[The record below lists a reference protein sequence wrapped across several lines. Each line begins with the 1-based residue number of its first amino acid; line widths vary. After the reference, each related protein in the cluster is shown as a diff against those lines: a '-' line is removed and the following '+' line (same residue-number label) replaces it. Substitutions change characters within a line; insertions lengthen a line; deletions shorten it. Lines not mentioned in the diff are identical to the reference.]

1 MKTIPASIPHTP
13 RVRWHSAMGV
23 LEGTVKRVD
32 IDKNAAGDLIEWL
45 VIGDMIHT
53 LNPTR
58 FSKDHTMRLPE
69 TMLAALK
76 LEVI

>member
-1 MKTIPASIPHTP
+1 MKVNN

-23 LEGTVKRVD
+23 LEGTIKRVYTG
-32 IDKNAAGDLIEWL
+32 KNAAGDWIEWF

>member
-1 MKTIPASIPHTP
+1 MKVNN

-32 IDKNAAGDLIEWL
+32 IAKNATGHLIPWFI
-45 VIGDMIHT
+45 IGDMIHT
-53 LNPTR
+53 LNPKR
-58 FSKDHTMRLPE
+58 FSKDCTTRIPS

-76 LEVI
+76 VEVI

>member
-1 MKTIPASIPHTP
+1 MKVITGLT

-32 IDKNAAGDLIEWL
+32 IDKNRAGDWIEWF

-53 LNPTR
+53 LNPKR
-58 FSKDHTMRLPE
+58 FSKDRTTRLPS

-76 LEVI
+76 VEVI

>member
-1 MKTIPASIPHTP
+1 MKVNN

-23 LEGTVKRVD
+23 LEGTIKRVYTG
-32 IDKNAAGDLIEWL
+32 KNAAGDWIEWF
-45 VIGDMIHT
+45 VIGDMSHT
-53 LNPTR
+53 LTPDR
-58 FSKDHTMRLPE
+58 FSKDRTTCLPE

>member
-1 MKTIPASIPHTP
+1 MNKENDMKVNN

-23 LEGTVKRVD
+23 LEGTIKRVYTG
-32 IDKNAAGDLIEWL
+32 KNAAGDWIEWFI
-45 VIGDMIHT
+45 IGDMIHT
-53 LNPTR
+53 LNPDR
-58 FSKDHTMRLPE
+58 FSKDRTTCLPE

>member
-1 MKTIPASIPHTP
+1 MKVNN

-23 LEGTVKRVD
+23 LEGTIKRVYTG
-32 IDKNAAGDLIEWL
+32 KNAAGDWIEWF

-53 LNPTR
+53 LNPKR
-58 FSKDHTMRLPE
+58 FSKDRTTCLPE

>member
-1 MKTIPASIPHTP
+1 MKVNN

-23 LEGTVKRVD
+23 IEGTIKRVYTG
-32 IDKNAAGDLIEWL
+32 KNAAGDWIEWF

-53 LNPTR
+53 LNPDR
-58 FSKDHTMRLPE
+58 FSKDPTTCLPE

>member
-1 MKTIPASIPHTP
+1 MKVNN
-13 RVRWHSAMGV
+13 RVRWSSAMGV
-23 LEGTVKRVD
+23 LEGTIERVD
-32 IDKNAAGDLIEWL
+32 IDKNRAVDWIEWF

-53 LNPTR
+53 LNPNR

>member
-1 MKTIPASIPHTP
+1 MKVNN
-13 RVRWHSAMGV
+13 RVRWSSAMGV
-23 LEGTVKRVD
+23 LEGTIKRVD
-32 IDKNAAGDLIEWL
+32 TDKNAAGDWIEWF

-53 LNPTR
+53 LNPDR
-58 FSKDHTMRLPE
+58 FSKDRTTCLPE

>member
-1 MKTIPASIPHTP
+1 MKVNN

-23 LEGTVKRVD
+23 LEGTIKRVYTG
-32 IDKNAAGDLIEWL
+32 KNAAGDWIEWF

-53 LNPTR
+53 LNPAR
-58 FSKDHTMRLPE
+58 FSKDRTTCLPE

>member
-1 MKTIPASIPHTP
+1 MKVNN

-23 LEGTVKRVD
+23 LEGT
-32 IDKNAAGDLIEWL
+32 I
-45 VIGDMIHT
+45 IGDMIHT
-53 LNPTR
+53 LNPDR
-58 FSKDHTMRLPE
+58 FAKDRTTCLPE

>member
-1 MKTIPASIPHTP
+1 MKVNN

-23 LEGTVKRVD
+23 LEGTIKRVYTG
-32 IDKNAAGDLIEWL
+32 KNAAGDWIEWF

-53 LNPTR
+53 LNPKR
-58 FSKDHTMRLPE
+58 FSKDRTTRIPE

-76 LEVI
+76 VEVI

>member
-1 MKTIPASIPHTP
+1 MKVNN

-23 LEGTVKRVD
+23 LEGTIKRVYTG
-32 IDKNAAGDLIEWL
+32 KNAAGDWIEWF

-53 LNPTR
+53 LHPDR
-58 FSKDHTMRLPE
+58 FSKDRTTCLPE